1 MPKPKT
7 SITPRKIGTLV
18 IPTTSA
24 LTIAVTTAAL
34 TWTGA
39 TTDMICAFNFN
50 GLPANVSAT
59 AAITAANTVTCYFT
73 NPTAGNISVAGATL
87 DIVAL

>member
-1 MPKPKT
+1 MPAPKT
-7 SITPRKIGTLV
+7 SITSRKAAVLT

-24 LTIAVTTAAL
+24 LTIAVTTAAI

-39 TTDMICAFNFN
+39 TTDMVCAFNFV

-73 NPTAGNISVAGATL
+73 NPTAGNISVTGATVNV
-87 DIVAL
+87 VAL